1 MRRYKWTFA
10 IVILLILTPFAIWFL
25 KQEKTLNIA
34 LFDYTN
40 GTEEREH
47 AGTTWLLNHLKIR
60 NTQGQDYAYS
70 DYINR
75 YDGTQGEKML
85 QQASKA
91 DVLLFTDTYGK
102 SYDVNGKK
110 EHRGGLTTEDVELAT
125 EAISQGKTVVAEF
138 NTAASPTSVERSNA
152 FRQLFGTAWTGWIGR
167 FFPDLTKLQG
177 LEKNVVAQLKAQAK
191 EKEFKLSGPGYVF
204 INDSTEKAFFVN
216 DDTPLLYKWDKN
228 KGSAKDEVRYNYWFE
243 ILELDGGEQQAHFSW
258 KPSKQTQAMLRKYQL
273 PLEFPA
279 YVTQGSGHYFAG
291 DYTDVA
297 DIPRYYRYSGL
308 DWFRKQFILDSAE
321 SESAFFWKI
330 YAPTLTRILEDTK
343 RVSTQAAKVKPLS
356 QTKVGN
362 QELRTRAR
370 EGQDTLEMY
379 QDGEWKPYFVK
390 GVNVGLGRP
399 GAFPGEHAISRNEY
413 DRWLKEI
420 GELGVNTIRVY
431 TLHPPAFYD
440 ALKAYNERA
449 KQPIYLMQGMWV
461 EEKPFEELKN
471 AFEPD
476 FLKMTD
482 TEAKRM
488 VDVIHGNAVVK
499 EVVGHASGTY
509 TSDVSQY
516 VSAFVFG
523 IEWLPEAVIETNKK
537 NKGTRFEG
545 QYVTTTKEASPFES
559 WLAGRMDTATAHEIK
574 EYGTTRPIGSTNW
587 PTTDPLKH
595 PKEVE
600 EEQDLVS
607 IDFNH
612 LKATKDFP
620 GGLFA
625 SYHIYP
631 YYPSFIKEEY
641 SQKADKGSESYAR
654 YLKEMKD
661 YHDMPLLVSEFGI
674 PSSRG
679 KTHLGP
685 NGFDQGHVS
694 EKKQGELVAH
704 LYQDIKDV
712 KTAGGLVFIWQDE
725 WFKRTWNTMDYDD
738 ADTRPRWSNVQTS
751 EQHFGMLGFL
761 RSDIVIDGKLDDWKG
776 YAPVAENKDRA
787 IYMTSDEAYLYLR
800 IDRKKAEPTTL
811 ALSTKPNDGN
821 TKVGSLTLDEGAEYR
836 LTIDQTARI
845 DVDARYDIFRYHY
858 GLKMPFEMV
867 KPPSDQKDSG
877 KFVPIYQMLDY
888 ARRDPVTKKIVK
900 PAVKWDTGVLH
911 EGEPDD
917 ILTDISDVTK
927 PTVELRIPWMVLN
940 MRDPS
945 KHEIIGDFW
954 KDGLEAKMI
963 TEGIEVTGQVGDTR
977 IPEKDRG
984 FYNWAEWTNP
994 QQREELKPIYHT
1006 MKKAFTEGGN

>member
-1 MRRYKWTFA
+1 MKRYTWIAFIL
-10 IVILLILTPFAIWFL
+10 IVLILTPLALWFVQ
-25 KQEKTLNIA
+25 KEKTLNIM
-34 LFDYTN
+34 LFDYTV
-40 GTEEREH
+40 GKDEREH

-60 NTQGQDYAYS
+60 KESGEDYKYT

-75 YDGTQGEKML
+75 YDGTQGAAML
-85 QQASKA
+85 KQAEQA
-91 DVLLFTDTYGK
+91 DVLLFTDTYGENY
-102 SYDVNGKK
+102 SVNGKK
-110 EHRGGLTTEDVELAT
+110 EHRGGLTSEDVELAT
-125 EAISQGKTVVAEF
+125 DAISKGKTVVAEF
-138 NTAASPTSVERSNA
+138 NTAASPTPSDRSKS
-152 FRQLFGTAWTGWIGR
+152 FHQLFGTAWTGWIGR
-167 FFPDLTKLQG
+167 FFPDLKELQG
-177 LEKNVVAQLKAQAK
+177 LDPTVEEKLMVQAK
-191 EKEFKLSGPGYVF
+191 EKTFKLSGPGYVF
-204 INDSTEKAFFVN
+204 INDSTGEAFFVN
-216 DDTPLLYKWDKN
+216 DDTPLLYKWDQQQTA
-228 KGSAKDEVRYNYWFE
+228 AKDEVRYNYWFE
-243 ILELDGGEQQAHFSW
+243 VLELEGGEQQAHFSW
-258 KPSKQTQAMLRKYQL
+258 KPSKQTQAMLRARQL

-279 YVTQGSGHYFAG
+279 YVTQGSAHYFAG

-308 DWFRKQFILDSAE
+308 EWFRKQFILDGAE
-321 SESAFFWKI
+321 SETAFFWKV
-330 YAPTLTRILEDTK
+330 YAPTLHHILESTK
-343 RVSTQAAKVKPLS
+343 SVQQVAVKTKPLAATTIND
-356 QTKVGN
+356 QT
-362 QELRTRAR
+362 LRTRAR

-379 QDGEWKPYFVK
+379 QDGKWKPYFVK

-413 DRWLKEI
+413 DRWLKQM
-420 GELGVNTIRVY
+420 GEMEVNTIRIY

-440 ALKAYNERA
+440 ALKAYNETA
-449 KQPIYLMQGMWV
+449 KKPIYLMQGMWV

-471 AFEPD
+471 AYNPE

-523 IEWLPEAVIETNKK
+523 IEWLPEAVVETNKK

-545 QYVTTTKEASPFES
+545 NYVTTTKDASPFES
-559 WLAGRMDTATAHEIK
+559 WLAGRMDTATAYEVNQYK
-574 EYGTTRPIGSTNW
+574 TTRPIGSTNW
-587 PTTDPLKH
+587 PTTDPLSH
-595 PKEVE
+595 PNEAE

-607 IDFNH
+607 LDFNH
-612 LKATKDFP
+612 LKATKNFA

-631 YYPSFIKEEY
+631 YYPSFIKEEFGKKTDT
-641 SQKADKGSESYAR
+641 SSESYRR
-654 YLKEMKD
+654 YLKKINTYHEM
-661 YHDMPLLVSEFGI
+661 PILVSEFGI

-694 EKKQGELVAH
+694 EEKQGELVAN
-704 LYQDIKDV
+704 LYQDIVDTKM
-712 KTAGGLVFIWQDE
+712 AGGLVFIWQDE

-738 ADTRPRWSNVQTS
+738 ANTRPRWSNVQTS

-761 RSDIVIDGKLDDWKG
+761 RSDIVIDGKMDDWDG
-776 YAPVAENKDRA
+776 YAPIAQNEQQA

-800 IDRKKAEPTTL
+800 IDRKKVEPTTV

-821 TKVGSLTLDEGAEYR
+821 QRVGDMTLEEGAEYR
-836 LTIDQTARI
+836 LTIDKKARI
-845 DVDARYDIFRYHY
+845 DVDERYDIFRYHY

-867 KPPSDQKDSG
+867 APPSDEKNSG
-877 KFVPIYQMLDY
+877 NFNPIYQMLDY

-911 EGEPDD
+911 EGSADS
-917 ILTDISDVTK
+917 ILTDISDLTK
-927 PTVELRIPWMVLN
+927 PTIELRIPWMVLN

-954 KDGLEAKMI
+954 KEGLEAKMV
-963 TEGIEVTGQVGDTR
+963 TEGIEVTGQVGTTR
-977 IPEKDRG
+977 IPEVNRG
-984 FYNWAEWTNP
+984 FYSWSEWTSP
-994 QQREELKPIYHT
+994 QQKEQLKPIYET
-1006 MKKAFTEGGN
+1006 MRQAFSKGVE

>member
-1 MRRYKWTFA
+1 MKRYKWIA
-10 IVILLILTPFAIWFL
+10 ALVVLLIVTPLVIWFL
-25 KQEKTLNIA
+25 QKERTLNIV
-34 LFDYTN
+34 LFDYTV
-40 GTEEREH
+40 GKQEREH

-60 NTQGQDYAYS
+60 SENEADYTYT

-75 YDGTQGEKML
+75 YDGTQGEAML
-85 QQASKA
+85 KQAAQA

-102 SYDVNGKK
+102 SYTVDGKQ
-110 EHRGGLTTEDVELAT
+110 EHRGGLTAEDVAVAT
-125 EAISQGKTVVAEF
+125 DAISKGKTVVAEF
-138 NTAASPTSVERSNA
+138 NTAASPTPADRSNA

-177 LEKNVVAQLKAQAK
+177 LDETVIKKLKLQAK
-191 EKEFKLSGPGYVF
+191 DKAFKLSGPGYVF
-204 INDSTEKAFFVN
+204 INDSTEEVFFVN
-216 DDTPLLYKWDKN
+216 DDTPLLFTWDKN
-228 KGSAKDEVRYNYWFE
+228 QGDAKDEVRYNYWFE
-243 ILELDGGEQQAHFSW
+243 VLELDGGEQQAHFSW
-258 KPSKQTQAMLRKYQL
+258 NPSKKTQAMLRERQL

-279 YVTQGSGHYFAG
+279 YVKQGSGHYFAG

-297 DIPRYYRYSGL
+297 DIPRYYRYAGL

-321 SESAFFWKI
+321 SESAFFWKV
-330 YAPTLTRILEDTK
+330 YAPTLSRILKDTK
-343 RVSTQAAKVKPLS
+343 PVKQATVKTKPLS
-356 QTKVGN
+356 QTNINDQKI
-362 QELRTRAR
+362 RTRAR
-370 EGQDTLEMY
+370 SGQDTLEMY

-399 GAFPGEHAISRNEY
+399 GAFPGEHAVSRNEY
-413 DRWLKEI
+413 DRWLKQM
-420 GELGVNTIRVY
+420 GEMGINTIRVY

-440 ALKAYNERA
+440 ALKAYNASA
-449 KQPIYLMQGMWV
+449 KTPIYLMQGMWV

-471 AFEPD
+471 AFEPK
-476 FLKMTD
+476 FLEMTD

-523 IEWLPEAVIETNKK
+523 IEWLPDAVVGTNKK
-537 NKGTRFEG
+537 NKDLRYEG
-545 QYVTTTKEASPFES
+545 KFVTTTKEASPFES
-559 WLAGRMDTATAHEIK
+559 WLAGRMDIATQHELDTYK
-574 EYGTTRPIGSTNW
+574 TTRPIGATNW
-587 PTTDPLKH
+587 PTTDPLAH
-595 PKEVE
+595 PDEVE

-612 LKATKDFP
+612 IQATKDFA
-620 GGLFA
+620 GGVFA

-631 YYPSFIKEEY
+631 YYPSFIKEEFGR
-641 SQKADKGSESYAR
+641 KGDTGSESYSR
-654 YLKEMKD
+654 YLKEMKA

-694 EKKQGELVAH
+694 EENQGKLVAK
-704 LYQDIKDV
+704 LYQDIVDTKM
-712 KTAGGLVFIWQDE
+712 AGGLVFIWQDE

-761 RSDIVIDGKLDDWKG
+761 RADITIDGKMEDWKG
-776 YAPVAENKDRA
+776 YAPVAENDGQA

-800 IDRKKAEPTTL
+800 IDRKTVEPTTI

-821 TKVGSLTLDEGAEYR
+821 QQVGDLTLEEGAEYR
-836 LTIDQTARI
+836 LTIDKQARI
-845 DVDARYDIFRYHY
+845 DVDERYDIFRYHY
-858 GLKMPFEMV
+858 GLKKPFEMV
-867 KPPSDQKDSG
+867 TPPSDKPNSG
-877 KFVPIYQMLDY
+877 NFNPIYQMLDY
-888 ARRDPVTKKIVK
+888 ARRDPVTKKIIK
-900 PAVKWDTGVLH
+900 PAIKWDTGILN
-911 EGEPDD
+911 EGEPDS
-917 ILTDISDVTK
+917 ILTDISDLQE
-927 PTVELRIPWMVLN
+927 PSIELRIPWMVLN

-954 KDGLEAKMI
+954 KDGLEAKMV
-963 TEGIEVTGQVGDTR
+963 TEGIEVTGLIGKTR
-977 IPEKDRG
+977 LPESDRG
-984 FYNWAEWTNP
+984 FYNWSEWTNP
-994 QQREELKPIYHT
+994 QQREELKPVYQS
-1006 MKKAFTEGGN
+1006 MQEAFKKGVK

>member
-1 MRRYKWTFA
+1 MKRYKWIAF
-10 IVILLILTPFAIWFL
+10 IVVLLILMPFGLWL
-25 KQEKTLNIA
+25 LQKEKTLNVV
-34 LFDYTN
+34 LFDYTV
-40 GTEEREH
+40 GKDEREH
-47 AGTTWLLNHLKIR
+47 AGTTWLLNYLKIR
-60 NTQGQDYAYS
+60 NQSGDEYQYT

-75 YDGTQGEKML
+75 YDGTQGAQML
-85 QQASKA
+85 KQAKNA

-102 SYDVNGKK
+102 SYTVDEKE
-110 EHRGGLTTEDVELAT
+110 EHRGGLTAEDVDLAT
-125 EAISQGKTVVAEF
+125 DAISKGKTVVAEF
-138 NTAASPTSVERSNA
+138 NTAASPTASDRSSA
-152 FRQLFGTAWTGWIGR
+152 FHQLFGTAWTGWIGR
-167 FFPDLTKLQG
+167 FFPDLSELQG
-177 LEKNVVAQLKAQAK
+177 LDQTVEEQLKVQAK
-191 EKEFKLSGPGYVF
+191 EKAYKLSGPGYVF
-204 INDSTEKAFFVN
+204 INDSTGESFFVN

-228 KGSAKDEVRYNYWFE
+228 QHRAKDEVRYNYWFE

-258 KPSKQTQAMLRKYQL
+258 NPSEQTQAMLRARQL

-279 YVTQGSGHYFAG
+279 YVTQGSAHYFAG

-297 DIPRYYRYSGL
+297 EIPRYYRYRGL
-308 DWFRKQFILDSAE
+308 DWFRKQFILDGAK
-321 SESAFFWKI
+321 SESAFFWKV
-330 YAPTLTRILEDTK
+330 YAPTLKQILEDTK
-343 RVSTQAAKVKPLS
+343 PVEQATIKVKPLPTTTVND
-356 QTKVGN
+356 QT
-362 QELRTRAR
+362 LRTRAR
-370 EGQDTLEMY
+370 SGQDTLEMY

-413 DRWLKEI
+413 DRWLKQM
-420 GELGVNTIRVY
+420 GELGINTIRIY

-440 ALKAYNERA
+440 ALKAYNATA

-471 AFEPD
+471 AYNPE

-523 IEWLPEAVIETNKK
+523 IEWLPETVVETNKK
-537 NKGTRFEG
+537 NNGMRFEG
-545 QYVTTTKEASPFES
+545 KYITTTKNASPFES
-559 WLAGRMDTATAHEIK
+559 WLAGRMDTATAHELDQY
-574 EYGTTRPIGSTNW
+574 ETTRPIGATNW
-587 PTTDPLKH
+587 PTTDPLAH
-595 PKEVE
+595 PEEVE

-612 LKATKDFP
+612 LKATKNFA

-631 YYPSFIKEEY
+631 YYPSFIKDEFG
-641 SQKADKGSESYAR
+641 KKTDAGSESYSR
-654 YLKEMKD
+654 YLKKMKA
-661 YHDMPLLVSEFGI
+661 YHEMPLLVSEFGI

-694 EKKQGELVAH
+694 EEKQGELVAN
-704 LYQDIKDV
+704 LYEDIVKA

-761 RSDIVIDGKLDDWKG
+761 RSDIVIDGKMDDWEG
-776 YAPVAENKDRA
+776 YAPVAQNNDQA

-800 IDRKKAEPTTL
+800 IDRKQVEPTTI

-821 TKVGSLTLDEGAEYR
+821 QQVGDLMLEEGAEYR
-836 LTIDQTARI
+836 LLIDEKARI
-845 DVDARYDIFRYHY
+845 DVDERYDIFRYHY

-867 KPPSDQKDSG
+867 SPPSEEKNSG
-877 KFVPIYQMLDY
+877 QFNPIYQMLDY

-911 EGEPDD
+911 EGPADS
-917 ILTDISDVTK
+917 ILTDISDLSQPSIEV
-927 PTVELRIPWMVLN
+927 RIPWMVLN

-954 KDGLEAKMI
+954 KEGLEAKMV
-963 TEGIEVTGQVGDTR
+963 TEGIEVTGQVGTTR
-977 IPEKDRG
+977 IPEVDRG
-984 FYNWAEWTNP
+984 FYSWSKWTNP
-994 QQREELKPIYHT
+994 QQKEQLKPVYET
-1006 MKKAFTEGGN
+1006 MREAFNKGVN